1 MRLRLQQLETRPLH
15 IIAGDALQEE
25 PRLRL
30 GDEVGVLRRRASAA
44 HSGFQEV
51 DPIAADLLARERH
64 HDCSAEHSGP
74 SPFEAAGCLA

>member
-30 GDEVGVLRRRASAA
+30 GDEVGVLWRGPPSAGG
-44 HSGFQEV
+44 GFQEV
-51 DPIAADLLARERH
+51 DPIAVDLLARERH
-64 HDCSAEHSGP
+64 HDFSAEHSGP